1 MIIPDIISII
11 AFVYFLCMATI
22 CVFVSRKCLDKA
34 EKEDSF
40 ITFIAGVFVFFLA
53 LMSIGSAFVSL
64 SIIP

>member
-1 MIIPDIISII
+1 MNIVSII
-11 AFVYFLCMATI
+11 AFTYFLCMAII
-22 CVFVSRKCLDKA
+22 CAFVSRKCLDKA

-53 LMSIGSAFVSL
+53 LMSIGSAFISL